1 MKFCFPNIFSK
12 QYWFPTRIASSTTGS
27 LYFNGSANCTV
38 FDDNYFRLRT
48 GDFTIEWFQNM
59 TINQPNP
66 PVFAIGSL
74 METMLGVSI
83 GTDLHYWSNGVS
95 QIISPITIAGNWAH
109 YAVCRSG
116 STVLFFENG
125 IQIGSLTDSTDYNTD
140 NSSLMIG
147 GVTNL
152 YFTGYITNFRVLKDV
167 ALYTADFTV
176 PTEPLPNIAGTY
188 LLLLAQDA
196 DKFLTDSS
204 VYTRPVTTPTSSPV
218 VWSSLSPF

>member
-12 QYWFPTRIASSTTGS
+12 QYWFPRRAVNGSSGS
-27 LYFNGSANCTV
+27 LYFNGSAKCTA
-38 FDDNYFRLRT
+38 FDSNYFQMGS
-48 GDFTIEWFQNM
+48 GDFTFEWFQNM
-59 TINQPNP
+59 TVNQPNP

-74 METMLGVSI
+74 TEIILGVAI

-95 QIISPITIAGNWAH
+95 QLVSPITIAGNWAH

-125 IQIGSLTDSTDYNTD
+125 VKIGSLTDSTDYNTD

-147 GVTNL
+147 CVTNL
-152 YFTGYITNFRVLKDV
+152 YFTGYITNFRILKDV

-176 PTEPLPNIAGTY
+176 PTAPLPNIAGTY
-188 LLLLAQDA
+188 LLLLAQDSDNA
-196 DKFLTDSS
+196 LIDSS
-204 VYTRPVTTPTSSPV
+204 TYNRPVTSPTTSGV
-218 VWSSLSPF
+218 IWSTLSPF